1 MNKKYVEN
9 ALIAI
14 GYSKHSVKH
23 YLERKSAGIPPSEK
37 LFELEDKY
45 GIPVEAWRDIK
56 SWLSNAKS
64 MPDNCVHD
72 QVESTKKS
80 HQKESA

>member
-23 YLERKSAGIPPSEK
+23 YLERKSAGIPPAEK
-37 LFELEDKY
+37 LFELQDRY
-45 GIPVEAWRDIK
+45 GIPIEAWRDIK
-56 SWLSNAKS
+56 QWLSNAQS
-64 MPDNCVHD
+64 MPDTSLHIQEQSEN
-72 QVESTKKS
+72 QL

>member
-23 YLERKSAGIPPSEK
+23 YLERKSAGAPPTEK
-37 LFELEDKY
+37 LFELQDKY
-45 GIPVEAWRDIK
+45 GIPLEAWRDIK
-56 SWLSNAKS
+56 HWLSHAQS
-64 MPDNCVHD
+64 MPDIMVHH
-72 QVESTKKS
+72 QEETKN
-80 HQKESA
+80 